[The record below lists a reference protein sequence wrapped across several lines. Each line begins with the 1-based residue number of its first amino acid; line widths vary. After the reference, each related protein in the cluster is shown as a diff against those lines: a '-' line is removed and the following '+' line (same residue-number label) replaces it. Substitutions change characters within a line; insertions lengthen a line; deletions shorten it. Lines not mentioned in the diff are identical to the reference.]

1 ISNNKLR
8 KASHGIYEKNTPAI
22 LQYLQYEDDDQEIKA
37 ENRSN
42 DQESTESIDD
52 LTRTVDSIEK
62 EPLAHANVA
71 QIAILRNPLFEES
84 DDDVYENVIDTLP
97 QFEWLNEL
105 QRHTEYDNDAINRIL
120 QKSGY
125 ETYMKRLSQIT
136 LAIQQGK
143 LNEIVEGWYELPH
156 DGFDSH
162 SNL

>member
-1 ISNNKLR
+1 MSLG
-8 KASHGIYEKNTPAI
+8 AQELGEKVVAI
-22 LQYLQYEDDDQEIKA
+22 ESEFPQTEFHEAEI
-37 ENRSN
+37 
-42 DQESTESIDD
+42 
-52 LTRTVDSIEK
+52 
-62 EPLAHANVA
+62 A

-84 DDDVYENVIDTLP
+84 DDHVYEDVIDTLP

-105 QRHTEYDNDAINRIL
+105 QKHTEYDNDAINRIL

>member
-1 ISNNKLR
+1 MNKQRL
-8 KASHGIYEKNTPAI
+8 
-22 LQYLQYEDDDQEIKA
+22 DQVV
-37 ENRSN
+37 
-42 DQESTESIDD
+42 
-52 LTRTVDSIEK
+52 RTNI
-62 EPLAHANVA
+62 A
-71 QIAILRNPLFEES
+71 QIAILHTPLLKQS
-84 DDDVYENVIDTLP
+84 DDDLYDDAIDTLQ

-105 QRHTEYDNDAINRIL
+105 QRHTEYDNEAINRIL